1 MEIICKYSRNL
12 SIHGFWYMPR
22 GPETNSL
29 WILKDN
35 CVKKTCGTC
44 DAPVYTRKDSVTIKK
59 FEPIGRLHSW
69 LLLVDF
75 LKGEVVMETQ
85 PVLRHMLV
93 FYIFVLSPFL
103 NRSSSQATFLRPRE
117 QA

>member
-1 MEIICKYSRNL
+1 MPSYKRNL
-12 SIHGFWYMPR
+12 SIHGFWYMPG
-22 GPETNSL
+22 GPETNPL

-35 CVKKTCGTC
+35 CVKKTCGPC
-44 DAPVYTRKDSVTIKK
+44 DAPVCTRKDSVTIKK
-59 FEPIGRLHSW
+59 FEPMGGLHSW
-69 LLLVDF
+69 LPPVDF
-75 LKGEVVMETQ
+75 LKGEAVMETQ

-93 FYIFVLSPFL
+93 FYTFVLSSFL

>member
-1 MEIICKYSRNL
+1 M
-12 SIHGFWYMPR
+12 
-22 GPETNSL
+22 
-29 WILKDN
+29 
-35 CVKKTCGTC
+35 
-44 DAPVYTRKDSVTIKK
+44 TIKK